1 MAHEMGVTWSE
12 YWDFLDCFTDLSTT
26 DGLHKLEAYLQ
37 PLHASESLL
46 AAQDEDYLQ
55 MEREMGRLN
64 LGFSPDGKPLRGGV
78 DGGRVLRCWG
88 TPPAMGCQEGGVD
101 GGVDGDVKESTSF
114 NVTSEGESEKVESES
129 RCVDVEGIKQDC
141 VLAVEGGVDSKS
153 ADVDSESTDVDGES
167 ADVDSESTGGFVES
181 ETELP
186 IGSGDEH
193 ISESTVSA
201 DYSGCD
207 SSETTLLVEDG
218 EVESETFVDC
228 GRDNES
234 ETICSDEGSKDVGAV
249 GTSVTDSGVH
259 AKESKDICKTTE
271 EACHDEVRNVSFDSN
286 DSKLRNV
293 TTCVVGGATA
303 DVTTANLSS
312 AKTCTACQIHQV
324 PGCEVCPRLSTD
336 EVVIQADG
344 SSIGE
349 HDATV
354 VIDSNEENNALSLD
368 DQNQSNTGAT
378 SCDIH
383 ETNHTTDCSQHTP
396 HFVSDVDDISKHLK
410 DGTANRGNTP
420 ECSPDHI
427 CLGGPTRIHHHS
439 SSCTRTCLNT
449 TDSKFVPQFR
459 HDVTQHDRGDG
470 HNSVILC
477 EPDDIKVVNAGD
489 TNILGCCKKTDCAT
503 NDKADTLS
511 SVSND
516 AVREDD
522 EIAPISSSTSCDK
535 TQGMPSDLPDTN
547 QFYKKMT
554 KSKDSVSDDVCSVC
568 SSVSSYHTARD
579 FVDFDYASIDDVFL
593 QSRSQ
598 SPRRVPPV
606 FILG

>member
-88 TPPAMGCQEGGVD
+88 TPPGMGCQGGGED
-101 GGVDGDVKESTSF
+101 EGVDGDLQKSSSF
-114 NVTSEGESEKVESES
+114 NVTSDGESEKVESES
-129 RCVDVEGIKQDC
+129 RCVDADVEGIKQDC

-153 ADVDSESTDVDGES
+153 ADVDSESTDVDSES
-167 ADVDSESTGGFVES
+167 TDVDSESTDGCVES
-181 ETELP
+181 DTELP
-186 IGSGDEH
+186 IGGDEH
-193 ISESTVSA
+193 IRESTVSA
-201 DYSGCD
+201 DHSGCD

-218 EVESETFVDC
+218 EVENESTAFVDC
-228 GRDNES
+228 GRDNEN
-234 ETICSDEGSKDVGAV
+234 ETACSDEISKDVVAV
-249 GTSVTDSGVH
+249 ASSKTDSGAH
-259 AKESKDICKTTE
+259 SKDTCETTSK
-271 EACHDEVRNVSFDSN
+271 ACHDKERNECGSSDGE
-286 DSKLRNV
+286 LPHV

-303 DVTTANLSS
+303 DVTTANSS
-312 AKTCTACQIHQV
+312 SVKTCTACQIHQV
-324 PGCEVCPRLSTD
+324 PSCEVCQRLSTD
-336 EVVIQADG
+336 EVVIQRVDG
-344 SSIGE
+344 SISK

-383 ETNHTTDCSQHTP
+383 ETNNTTGCNQHSP
-396 HFVSDVDDISKHLK
+396 HSDSDVDDIKNSK
-410 DGTANRGNTP
+410 DVTANQGNTP
-420 ECSPDHI
+420 DCNI
-427 CLGGPTRIHHHS
+427 CLGGSTRIHHHS
-439 SSCTRTCLNT
+439 SSCTRTCLNET
-449 TDSKFVPQFR
+449 ADSKLIPRFR
-459 HDVTQHDRGDG
+459 HDITQRDRGDG

-477 EPDDIKVVNAGD
+477 EPDDIKVVDGGD
-489 TNILGCCKKTDCAT
+489 THILPCGKKTDCIT

-516 AVREDD
+516 AVGKDD
-522 EIAPISSSTSCDK
+522 EIAHIASSSSCD
-535 TQGMPSDLPDTN
+535 TRQGMPSDLPDTN

-554 KSKDSVSDDVCSVC
+554 KLKDSTSDDVCSVC